1 MVLEV
6 RMLRARDV
14 DAQPMGDA
22 PSRAIVREQH
32 RTGPSAPQGAEEGSE
47 PRGIVDEW
55 NALFGEGGARQGR
68 DLRHHRGSV
77 PGRVL
82 GRKSAH
88 GGTLWGGRAAPPGGR
103 PVVSGGGRF
112 PPGPETPPPPP

>member
-1 MVLEV
+1 
-6 RMLRARDV
+6 
-14 DAQPMGDA
+14 
-22 PSRAIVREQH
+22 SRALVREKH
-32 RTGPSAPQGAEEGSE
+32 RTGPAAPQGAEEGSE

-82 GRKSAH
+82 ERKSAY
-88 GGTLWGGRAAPPGGR
+88 GGTLAGERGDRLGER
-103 PVVSGGGRF
+103 RVGGGVGRL
-112 PPGPETPPPPP
+112 PGVAEAPRPARDRHRGPDRI